1 LEPFTHAF
9 TSLAFARAARPRLP
23 RFGTI
28 MLVASGLAP
37 DLDYASYLGGAD
49 SFLRF
54 HRTVLHSVSGV
65 ALLSCAL
72 AGAFCVLDRK
82 ISPKKSSAA
91 VSTVPLKFRAAL
103 LVCLV
108 GAAGHLILDLA
119 SGIGVQLLWPFHSH
133 WSAWNL
139 VTDFSPWMLLFL
151 VAGLLLP
158 LLFQLVNEEVGER
171 RRKPGL
177 GRAAIVTLVVLGAY
191 LAVCAHLHGQA
202 VDLLLSREYHGRG
215 PLSAGA
221 FPVTSTPFDWRGVV
235 VTDDTLEEV
244 DVPVGPGTEF
254 DPDSS
259 LTRYKPPESPALDVG
274 EKTSLT
280 ARYLTYARFPL
291 ASVERVEDDYRF
303 EVHDLQ
309 FAPDDTGPSN
319 IFVRIDLT
327 SGLQIRHQ
335 GLHFA
340 SSPNP

>member
-1 LEPFTHAF
+1 MEPFTHTF
-9 TSLAFARAARPRLP
+9 TSLAIARAGRPRLP

-28 MLVASGLAP
+28 MLVVAGLAP
-37 DLDYASYLGGAD
+37 DLDYASYFGGAD
-49 SFLRF
+49 AFMRF
-54 HRTVLHSVSGV
+54 HRTVLHSFAGV
-65 ALLSCAL
+65 IALSCAV
-72 AGAFCVLDRK
+72 AGMFCLMDRK
-82 ISPKKSSAA
+82 FPARKTSITVSPG
-91 VSTVPLKFRAAL
+91 PLKFLAAL
-103 LVCLV
+103 IVCL
-108 GAAGHLILDLA
+108 AGTIGHVLLDLA
-119 SGIGVQLLWPFHSH
+119 SGVGVQLLWPFHVH

-139 VTDFSPWMLLFL
+139 VTDFSPWILLFL

-171 RRKPGL
+171 RKNRGV
-177 GRAAIVTLVVLGAY
+177 GRAAIVTLMVSAAYLGA
-191 LAVCAHLHGQA
+191 CAHFRGQA
-202 VDLLLSREYHGRG
+202 VDTLLSHEYHERS

-244 DVPVGPGTEF
+244 EVPLGAGDKF

-259 LTRYKPPESPALDVG
+259 LTRYKPPESAALSLG
-274 EKTSLT
+274 EKNALTSE
-280 ARYLTYARFPL
+280 YLTYARFPL

-319 IFVRIDLT
+319 IFVRIDFT
-327 SGLQIRHQ
+327 SGLQIRRE

-340 SSPNP
+340 SAPNP